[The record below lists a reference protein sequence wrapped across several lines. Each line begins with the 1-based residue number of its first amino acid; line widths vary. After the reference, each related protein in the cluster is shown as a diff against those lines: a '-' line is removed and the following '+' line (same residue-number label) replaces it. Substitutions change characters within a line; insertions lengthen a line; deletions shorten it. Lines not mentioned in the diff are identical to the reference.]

1 MGNREDLLAGA
12 KKCLYEK
19 GYARTTARDIV
30 AASGVGLASIGYHF
44 GSKEALLSEA
54 VMESFE
60 EWGDE
65 LRDLLADTAR
75 AEPVNLDAAWERVS
89 GFFVSHRPLL
99 LAGIEAFAQANRV
112 PGLREQ
118 LAEAYERARMNLALP
133 LRLETA
139 GVSDEKAERAVGSF
153 HLAVISGLGLQWL
166 LDPEGSPSGAEL
178 AQAMR
183 LFVKAADAG

>member
-54 VMESFE
+54 VMEAFE

-65 LRDLLADTAR
+65 LRELLADTTR
-75 AEPVNLDAAWERVS
+75 AEPASLDAAWERVS

-133 LRLETA
+133 LRPETA
-139 GVSDEKAERAVGSF
+139 GASDEKAERAVGSF